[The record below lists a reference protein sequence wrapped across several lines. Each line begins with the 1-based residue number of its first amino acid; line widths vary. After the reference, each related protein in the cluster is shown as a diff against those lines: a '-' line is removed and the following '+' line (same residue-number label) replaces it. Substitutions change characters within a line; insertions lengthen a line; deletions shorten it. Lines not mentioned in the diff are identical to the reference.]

1 MNLLQSTL
9 PLGWLENSLVKKN
22 LTVGLICTKKKTK
35 NLPPIKDLYRGGHE
49 KAFEV
54 LYMKGGPLIL
64 NDLEEQIGIEKF
76 SRLLINVYNKNVDK
90 TDELLDVLY
99 DMTNQDIVDRFNN
112 LLHK

>member
-1 MNLLQSTL
+1 
-9 PLGWLENSLVKKN
+9 
-22 LTVGLICTKKKTK
+22 
-35 NLPPIKDLYRGGHE
+35 
-49 KAFEV
+49 
-54 LYMKGGPLIL
+54 MKGPLIL